1 MYHNFGHERT
11 KRDIVTVC
19 NSCIFLS
26 VLSKQMLETV
36 CQDKIFKEI
45 GGRNH
50 LNLVNNEILM
60 FLMIK
65 RVSKRL
71 LERSE
76 QQNWFRGFQIMCKDE
91 IFKEIGGRNHL
102 NFVNNEI
109 LMFLMI
115 KDSQNTCQRE
125 VNNKIGSE
133 AFRSCA
139 RTNFLRKLVVEIN

>member
-1 MYHNFGHERT
+1 
-11 KRDIVTVC
+11 
-19 NSCIFLS
+19 
-26 VLSKQMLETV
+26 
-36 CQDKIFKEI
+36 
-45 GGRNH
+45 
-50 LNLVNNEILM
+50 
-60 FLMIK
+60 
-65 RVSKRL
+65 
-71 LERSE
+71 
-76 QQNWFRGFQIMCKDE
+76 MCKDE

-139 RTNFLRKLVVEIN
+139 RTKFLRKLVVKSIKLCQQQNSDVPDDKRLSNYLLEPEPFKFFSP